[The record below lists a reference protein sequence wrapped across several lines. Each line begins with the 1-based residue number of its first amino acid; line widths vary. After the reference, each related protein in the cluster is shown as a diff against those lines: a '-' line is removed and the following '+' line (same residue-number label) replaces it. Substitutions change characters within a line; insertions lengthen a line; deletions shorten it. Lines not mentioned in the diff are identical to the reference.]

1 MLNTPDKAPDQ
12 FAPRNWKFSALG
24 IGNTLPNLRK
34 IFAAFGNGLPRLLDG
49 AQQAN
54 KKIGI
59 KLIKLKL
66 KCYLFEMF
74 SSLEPLGEFEE

>member
-34 IFAAFGNGLPRLLDG
+34 IFAAFGNELPLLLDRPG
-49 AQQAN
+49 LATEKRA
-54 KKIGI
+54 
-59 KLIKLKL
+59 LKVI
-66 KCYLFEMF
+66 
-74 SSLEPLGEFEE
+74 

>member
-34 IFAAFGNGLPRLLDG
+34 IFAAFGNELPRVLDG
-49 AQQAN
+49 AQQDTEKMA
-54 KKIGI
+54 
-59 KLIKLKL
+59 LKWR
-66 KCYLFEMF
+66 K
-74 SSLEPLGEFEE
+74 

>member
-34 IFAAFGNGLPRLLDG
+34 KFAAFGNGLPRMLEE
-49 AQQAN
+49 AQQATE
-54 KKIGI
+54 KISI
-59 KLIKLKL
+59 KRRN
-66 KCYLFEMF
+66 
-74 SSLEPLGEFEE
+74 

>member
-34 IFAAFGNGLPRLLDG
+34 IFAAFGNELPRLLDG

-54 KKIGI
+54 NK
-59 KLIKLKL
+59 IKLK
-66 KCYLFEMF
+66 
-74 SSLEPLGEFEE
+74 